1 MSSAPNLLRVL
12 IALRTFSYEIE
23 PESSNLKSL
32 SRAVTPDTK
41 LFFGEDLRLGCWGD
55 DTDLGLA
62 PRLGTGRR
70 EHRRSSVRN
79 ILTDL

>member
-32 SRAVTPDTK
+32 SQAVTPDTK
-41 LFFGEDLRLGCWGD
+41 LFFGEDLRLGCWGGQVSFSD
-55 DTDLGLA
+55 APLFLSVHFALA
-62 PRLGTGRR
+62 ERLD
-70 EHRRSSVRN
+70 SPS
-79 ILTDL
+79 